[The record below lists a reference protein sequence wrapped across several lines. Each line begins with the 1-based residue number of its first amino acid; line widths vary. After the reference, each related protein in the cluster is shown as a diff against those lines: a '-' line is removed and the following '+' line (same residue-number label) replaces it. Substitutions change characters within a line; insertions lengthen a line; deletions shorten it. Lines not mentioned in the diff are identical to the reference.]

1 MELLTHFSYA
11 MNLKQSEELLYTVV
25 TDSDAQMI
33 KAQMNTFNGIEQQL
47 CFIHFCKN
55 IKNKMKYQ
63 LKKKPSADQIKDY
76 EAFS

>member
-33 KAQMNTFNGIEQQL
+33 KA
-47 CFIHFCKN
+47 
-55 IKNKMKYQ
+55 
-63 LKKKPSADQIKDY
+63 
-76 EAFS
+76 